1 MLSAGI
7 IISVG
12 FTSCESCIVGN
23 GPLIVENRE
32 VEPYSKLDVNIPA
45 YVKVTPGE
53 DLSVRIEAQE
63 NLLPRIKTSVSGKT
77 LVIKS
82 KPCLESDKPI
92 RIELIVPMLTSID
105 INGSAAVK
113 ITEMMN
119 TEDFKVGINGSGEFA
134 GDVFANSVEADIN
147 GSGDIIINGSAKML
161 EVEINGSGDFS
172 GLGLKTFEADIVI
185 RGSGDVR
192 VNALNK
198 LQSEVLGSG
207 DVWYVGN
214 PEISTSIKGSGQVS
228 KMK

>member
-1 MLSAGI
+1 MFSFGI
-7 IISVG
+7 IISSG

-45 YVKVTPGE
+45 YVKIKPGE
-53 DLSVRIEAQE
+53 NLSVRIEAQE
-63 NLLPRIKTSVSGKT
+63 NLLPRITTLVSGKT

-82 KPCLESDKPI
+82 RPCLDSDEPI
-92 RIELIVPMLTSID
+92 RIDLVVPMLTSID
-105 INGSAAVK
+105 INGSASVK

-119 TEDFKVGINGSGEFA
+119 TENFMVGINGSGEFG

-147 GSGDIIINGSAKML
+147 GSGDIIINGSAKKL

-172 GLGLKTFEADIVI
+172 GLGLKTFEADVVI
-185 RGSGDVR
+185 RGSGDVK

-198 LQSEVLGSG
+198 LHAEVLGSG
-207 DVWYVGN
+207 DVSYVGN
-214 PEISTSIKGSGQVS
+214 PEISSSIKGSGQVS